1 MPLPVSPVVLAAERL
16 VGLPFDSWRAA
27 RVFAGGAAAV
37 LAGPAATVNC
47 AVDVPA
53 VAVPADAFE
62 ADAAELVDEPV

>member
-1 MPLPVSPVVLAAERL
+1 MAA
-16 VGLPFDSWRAA
+16 D
-27 RVFAGGAAAV
+27 AV
-37 LAGPAATVNC
+37 LAGAAATVNC